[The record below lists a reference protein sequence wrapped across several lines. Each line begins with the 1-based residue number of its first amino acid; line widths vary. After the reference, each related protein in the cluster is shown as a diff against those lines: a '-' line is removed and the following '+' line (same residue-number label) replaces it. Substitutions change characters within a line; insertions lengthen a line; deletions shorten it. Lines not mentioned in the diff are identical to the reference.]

1 MSSASSPKSAVAA
14 SKAKSSIEAA
24 NPVRSMTGFAQVRAE
39 TSAGE
44 LTVSLRSVNHR
55 GLDLHFHQIGEFA
68 LFENSMRRLLKQG
81 LRRGHV
87 EVRFSITAHGSKGER
102 AYNREALGRY
112 IDAFRQACSDFAI
125 TAEPD
130 LTVFLRMPGV
140 LEEDSNGQE
149 LDEKLEPDVLSALGA
164 CIEQLSAY
172 REREGQH
179 LRESLAN
186 EMRAIAQQTAEMGA
200 IREEAIPL
208 FQRRLEERLA
218 ELLKGSPADPKRI
231 VEEAAILADRSDIQE
246 ELTRLAVHTD
256 ELARLLE
263 DGGEVGKRLDFLLQ
277 EMNRETNTIL
287 SKTPGATDAGLR
299 LTNLGLATKANIER
313 IREQSLNLE

>member
-1 MSSASSPKSAVAA
+1 
-14 SKAKSSIEAA
+14 
-24 NPVRSMTGFAQVRAE
+24 MTGFAQVRKE

-44 LTVSLRSVNHR
+44 LTVNLRSVNHR

-68 LFENSMRRLLKQG
+68 MFENGMRGLLKQG

-87 EVRFSITAHGSKGER
+87 EIRIGLSSSDSQTER
-102 AYNREALGRY
+102 SYNRVALARY
-112 IDAFRQACSDFAI
+112 VAAFRQASRDFEIA
-125 TAEPD
+125 AEPD
-130 LTVFLRMPGV
+130 LTAFLRMPGV
-140 LEEDSNGQE
+140 LDENNGQ
-149 LDEKLEPDVLSALGA
+149 KLEESFEPEVLSALAA
-164 CIEQLSAY
+164 CIEQLNTY
-172 REREGQH
+172 REREGQQ
-179 LRESLAN
+179 LRESLTQ
-186 EMRAIAQQTAEMGA
+186 EMAAIAAQTAQMAA
-200 IREEAIPL
+200 IRQEVIPI
-208 FQRRLEERLA
+208 FQRRLEERVS
-218 ELLKGSPADPKRI
+218 ELLRGAPLDPKRI

-246 ELTRLAVHTD
+246 ELTRLSVHTD

>member
-1 MSSASSPKSAVAA
+1 MPSESSSNGAPAL
-14 SKAKSSIEAA
+14 SK
-24 NPVRSMTGFAQVRAE
+24 PVRSMTGFAQLRTG

-68 LFENSMRRLLKQG
+68 MFENGMRGLLKQG

-87 EVRFSITAHGSKGER
+87 EVRIGISSSDPQTER
-102 AYNREALGRY
+102 TYNRVALARY
-112 IDAFRQACSDFAI
+112 VAAFRQASRDFDI

-130 LTVFLRMPGV
+130 LTAFLRMPGV
-140 LEEDSNGQE
+140 LDDNNGQK
-149 LDEKLEPDVLSALGA
+149 LDESLEPEVLSAVAA
-164 CIEQLSAY
+164 CIEQLNAY
-172 REREGQH
+172 REREGQQ
-179 LRESLAN
+179 LRESLTQ
-186 EMRAIAQQTAEMGA
+186 EMAAITGQTAQMAA
-200 IREEAIPL
+200 IHQEVIPM
-208 FQRRLEERLA
+208 FQRRLEERIS
-218 ELLKGSPADPKRI
+218 ELLRGAPLDAKRI
-231 VEEAAILADRSDIQE
+231 MEEAAILADRSDIQE
-246 ELTRLAVHTD
+246 ELTRLTVHTE

-263 DGGEVGKRLDFLLQ
+263 GGGEVGKRLDFLLQ

>member
-1 MSSASSPKSAVAA
+1 
-14 SKAKSSIEAA
+14 
-24 NPVRSMTGFAQVRAE
+24 MTGFAQVRTE

-68 LFENSMRRLLKQG
+68 MFENGMRTLLKQG

-87 EVRFSITAHGSKGER
+87 EIRMGITSPSQQAER
-102 AYNREALGRY
+102 TYNRAALARY
-112 IDAFRQACSDFAI
+112 VSAFRQACQDFEIA
-125 TAEPD
+125 AEPD
-130 LTVFLRMPGV
+130 LTAFLRMPGV
-140 LEEDSNGQE
+140 LEDDTNGRQ
-149 LDEKLEPDVLSALGA
+149 LDESFEPEVLSALTL
-164 CIEQLSAY
+164 CIDALNSY
-172 REREGQH
+172 REREGQQ
-179 LRESLAN
+179 LRESLMQ
-186 EMRAIAQQTAEMGA
+186 EMAAITQQTAEMSA
-200 IREEAIPL
+200 IRQEVIPM
-208 FQRRLEERLA
+208 FQRRLEERLSD
-218 ELLKGSPADPKRI
+218 LLRGAPLDAKRV

-246 ELTRLAVHTD
+246 ELTRLTVHTD

-263 DGGEVGKRLDFLLQ
+263 AGGEVGKRLDFLLQ
-277 EMNRETNTIL
+277 EMNREANTIL